1 MSLRTILPLLAALGA
16 TACGAS
22 YQRIYEGDVRFEHC
36 YRLDADPAASRDAR
50 LACWSGWTFAHT
62 VGQNNDRV
70 SYARRRESALRNGDD
85 TPAGPTLVTGQPST
99 VATQQLALTGA
110 PASPARAPTAPLA
123 LTAPT
128 TTSAPSPP
136 PIPSAGAVFA
146 VTGGSGGSGPGLTSR
161 QLCSQEC
168 GQNFT
173 TCVTRCDGPP
183 CAQKCGNQV
192 KICLD
197 TCL

>member
-36 YRLDADPAASRDAR
+36 YRLDADPTATRDDR

-70 SYARRRESALRNGDD
+70 SYARRRESALRSGDD
-85 TPAGPTLVTGQPST
+85 TPAGPTLITGQPST

-110 PASPARAPTAPLA
+110 PASPARPGVATAGPLPAPTAG
-123 LTAPT
+123 
-128 TTSAPSPP
+128 PSP
-136 PIPSAGAVFA
+136 SAAVFA
-146 VTGGSGGSGPGLTSR
+146 VTGGSGGSGSGLSSR
-161 QLCSQEC
+161 QLCAQEC

-173 TCVTRCDGPP
+173 TCVTRCDGPA

-192 KICLD
+192 KLCLD